1 MGKASR
7 MAQGS
12 DPDGFLEHYWR
23 GLGLSARNNS
33 LAYGFSV
40 AITAGFGVLDRLAG
54 SPSVPDIFL
63 FAAGACLPFA
73 VLNPTVTKGFRRRV
87 EREPPMVVALGTT
100 FSIVSAST
108 GLAAAAL
115 LGWALD
121 GWLAWL
127 LGALAASTVYL
138 LTAALEIALGRGVHA
153 VAGTEN
159 LEER

>member
-1 MGKASR
+1 
-7 MAQGS
+7 MAQS
-12 DPDGFLEHYWR
+12 SEPDGFLEHYWR

-40 AITAGFGVLDRLAG
+40 AITGSFGILARLAG
-54 SPSVPDIFL
+54 SPSVVDVFV

-73 VLNPTVTKGFRRRV
+73 LLNPIVTQGFRRRV
-87 EREPPMVVALGTT
+87 EREPPMVVAVGTS
-100 FSIVSAST
+100 FSIVSASA
-108 GLAAAAL
+108 GVGVAAL

-121 GWLAWL
+121 GWAGWL
-127 LGALAASTVYL
+127 LGAFGASAVYL